1 MTLKIRILRCSRRS
15 FILLV
20 SVTLTLFSEKM
31 LISYSCIHGFMPNLH
46 KKSWMVSNI
55 AGAGLVARAAFV
67 AITFIMGD
75 LWCTRTISL
84 HLSRRGFFFS
94 LLTILFFS
102 SYLYLSLLL
111 SLSSCCVPWWG
122 LTHTHLVSHTHLV
135 FVVKFVSILF
145 FLLEINDDQMKWLF

>member
-1 MTLKIRILRCSRRS
+1 MPKS
-15 FILLV
+15 LLAFRWFFGRFKD
-20 SVTLTLFSEKM
+20 TKRAFWNYGTFS
-31 LISYSCIHGFMPNLH
+31 
-46 KKSWMVSNI
+46 
-55 AGAGLVARAAFV
+55 AGLVARAAFV

-122 LTHTHLVSHTHLV
+122 LTHTHLVSHTLGFCGEICLNPFFSTRNKWWSNERISLSHIDEV
-135 FVVKFVSILF
+135 LF
-145 FLLEINDDQMKWLF
+145 RKYLL